1 MYVYLNW
8 QYIFKA
14 PPDAVM
20 NMLQLISQ
28 EEVQEYFKK
37 FFEYFKKPQASKTF
51 LRNELPGH
59 VQSNVSTI
67 SFLCNVLIL
76 IKKNVADWKVMIDNF
91 QKCIIRSKSILLTM
105 HTKNFWLWYVK
116 FQYGVIYPL
125 INCNLQCIKALFLTN
140 VRIIS
145 IKDRFNWNR
154 NLSWLSLIYALP
166 ISKQNLLIT
175 LSHFYLNLLI

>member
-1 MYVYLNW
+1 MKKLMKKLTWFAILISIHEQNKSHSYSGKKWPNVAFHLSHKRMRFRGGGVQSTVHKLIKWYKCMYVYLNW

-67 SFLCNVLIL
+67 SFLCNLLIL
-76 IKKNVADWKVMIDNF
+76 IKK
-91 QKCIIRSKSILLTM
+91 CCRLKSD
-105 HTKNFWLWYVK
+105 
-116 FQYGVIYPL
+116 
-125 INCNLQCIKALFLTN
+125 
-140 VRIIS
+140 
-145 IKDRFNWNR
+145 DR
-154 NLSWLSLIYALP
+154 
-166 ISKQNLLIT
+166 
-175 LSHFYLNLLI
+175 

>member
-76 IKKNVADWKVMIDNF
+76 IKKNVADWKVMIDNVHV
-91 QKCIIRSKSILLTM
+91 LL
-105 HTKNFWLWYVK
+105 
-116 FQYGVIYPL
+116 
-125 INCNLQCIKALFLTN
+125 
-140 VRIIS
+140 
-145 IKDRFNWNR
+145 D
-154 NLSWLSLIYALP
+154 
-166 ISKQNLLIT
+166 QNQ
-175 LSHFYLNLLI
+175 SF